1 MLKIETKLKKI
12 VDEYAID
19 LLSSDDFVVN
29 FLNNQKNMSYVSDN
43 KILEYYIS
51 TLLFIETYERY
62 SKNNFYDKEKYYL
75 KKVFK
80 VSFSCYGLNSING
93 LTGIGY
99 AIHFSRIN
107 SKRFNFMIS
116 KFDSVYVN
124 FVQEYQKKIN
134 YDIRKEGLYECD
146 YDIFDGLSAIINYF
160 LSTELYKK
168 KTNTFDNLV
177 KNLIDVILS
186 TQLMIPVKH
195 IFSNNIFEKNAIN
208 FSLSHGMAGPLS
220 VLTKV
225 LAKGFYYKNIYE
237 ARDFIINNYVN
248 NSVLMD
254 KKIIWPRRK
263 ELASGIIELYPI
275 RPSWCYGSMS
285 IAMQL
290 YKACELNNNN
300 NNAKNMAIESIRTLK
315 KTNINSWN
323 MDSVTVCHGLAGAL
337 LCVNNMGQMVSSD
350 ELIQV
355 KTELEEE
362 IYNKCSK
369 KYKYRFYNYNFL
381 PPSFK
386 ISEADISMLT
396 GSTGVIMTLMTVIS
410 NSNMHWTDILAF

>member
-1 MLKIETKLKKI
+1 
-12 VDEYAID
+12 
-19 LLSSDDFVVN
+19 
-29 FLNNQKNMSYVSDN
+29 
-43 KILEYYIS
+43 
-51 TLLFIETYERY
+51 
-62 SKNNFYDKEKYYL
+62 
-75 KKVFK
+75 
-80 VSFSCYGLNSING
+80 
-93 LTGIGY
+93 
-99 AIHFSRIN
+99 
-107 SKRFNFMIS
+107 
-116 KFDSVYVN
+116 
-124 FVQEYQKKIN
+124 
-134 YDIRKEGLYECD
+134 
-146 YDIFDGLSAIINYF
+146 
-160 LSTELYKK
+160 
-168 KTNTFDNLV
+168 
-177 KNLIDVILS
+177 
-186 TQLMIPVKH
+186 
-195 IFSNNIFEKNAIN
+195 
-208 FSLSHGMAGPLS
+208 MAGPLS

-323 MDSVTVCHGLAGAL
+323 MDSATVCHGLAGAL

>member
-124 FVQEYQKKIN
+124 FVQEYQKKSI
-134 YDIRKEGLYECD
+134 
-146 YDIFDGLSAIINYF
+146 
-160 LSTELYKK
+160 
-168 KTNTFDNLV
+168 
-177 KNLIDVILS
+177 
-186 TQLMIPVKH
+186 MI
-195 IFSNNIFEKNAIN
+195 
-208 FSLSHGMAGPLS
+208 
-220 VLTKV
+220 
-225 LAKGFYYKNIYE
+225 
-237 ARDFIINNYVN
+237 
-248 NSVLMD
+248 
-254 KKIIWPRRK
+254 
-263 ELASGIIELYPI
+263 
-275 RPSWCYGSMS
+275 
-285 IAMQL
+285 
-290 YKACELNNNN
+290 
-300 NNAKNMAIESIRTLK
+300 
-315 KTNINSWN
+315 
-323 MDSVTVCHGLAGAL
+323 
-337 LCVNNMGQMVSSD
+337 
-350 ELIQV
+350 
-355 KTELEEE
+355 
-362 IYNKCSK
+362 
-369 KYKYRFYNYNFL
+369 
-381 PPSFK
+381 
-386 ISEADISMLT
+386 
-396 GSTGVIMTLMTVIS
+396 
-410 NSNMHWTDILAF
+410 